1 MADIISIVHNN
12 PNSFANKNNICKNL
26 CCYYKNIEKEE
37 LINLP
42 QNPQPFA
49 IGGMGGIPIS

>member
-26 CCYYKNIEKEE
+26 CCYYKNIEKKE

-49 IGGMGGIPIS
+49 IGGMGGDTY